1 MKTQKKRCL
10 CCGSAASGWF
20 GSLVLAILTSGCLSQ
35 IQVSPQQRPGQIGF
49 SPHFCPRYNVQG
61 EGAGAF
67 LDSVLSCLQSSPVKQ
82 VFGSVKAMVRRG
94 ELLALP
100 RLCLKLAHSAWI
112 TSVYPHLIR
121 PCTTRSCNLYVTSIA
136 TTAFLQWEIRPLK
149 LN

>member
-1 MKTQKKRCL
+1 MVFSILLFNFVLFSPYYKFTSLEAHYHDESLSKWLRKVKIQKKRCL

-49 SPHFCPRYNVQG
+49 CPRYNVQG

-82 VFGSVKAMVRRG
+82 VFGSVKAMVRRD
-94 ELLALP
+94 ELLAPP
-100 RLCLKLAHSAWI
+100 RLCLK
-112 TSVYPHLIR
+112 
-121 PCTTRSCNLYVTSIA
+121 
-136 TTAFLQWEIRPLK
+136 
-149 LN
+149 